1 MRIEWLLNT
10 QTSLYFAT
18 TLEDFVERWE
28 IRLFSQ
34 APSDKMSRSH
44 LKLCQGDL
52 GQILE
57 EISSLKG
64 LCSI

>member
-18 TLEDFVERWE
+18 TLKD
-28 IRLFSQ
+28 FSQ

-44 LKLCQGDL
+44 LELCQGGL

-64 LCSI
+64 L